1 MDFTPGWHTSVV
13 RASTYINKTCSAML
27 AELTKAKFKKSTFFE
42 FWYFVLVFLVIA
54 LFDSAAFEFF
64 FSYARRGL
72 VGLSCHP
79 LAILFPI

>member
-1 MDFTPGWHTSVV
+1 
-13 RASTYINKTCSAML
+13 ML

-64 FSYARRGL
+64 FHMHDGDSLDFL
-72 VGLSCHP
+72 VILWLFYFQFKALNMVLLYGFCFFH
-79 LAILFPI
+79 AILK